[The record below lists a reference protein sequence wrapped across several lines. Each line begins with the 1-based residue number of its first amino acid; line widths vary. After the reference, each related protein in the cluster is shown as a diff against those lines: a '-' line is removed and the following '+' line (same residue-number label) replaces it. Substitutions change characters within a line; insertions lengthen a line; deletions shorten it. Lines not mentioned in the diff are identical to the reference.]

1 MSDEKQVKT
10 VDGGCG
16 PAFEVTD
23 FPEPLKQL
31 TPKKLFMI
39 LGPAIIA
46 LGGTIG
52 GGEWLIGPSLFRE
65 MGPCAAVGHHRF
77 GYTPGFS
84 QSRNGSLYALYW
96 GAGDRG
102 FYET

>member
-1 MSDEKQVKT
+1 MNEEKKAKT

-23 FPEPLKQL
+23 FPEPLRQL

-52 GGEWLIGPSLFRE
+52 GGE
-65 MGPCAAVGHHRF
+65 C
-77 GYTPGFS
+77 
-84 QSRNGSLYALYW
+84 
-96 GAGDRG
+96 
-102 FYET
+102 

>member
-1 MSDEKQVKT
+1 MAEEKQLKT
-10 VDGGCG
+10 VPGGCG

-23 FPEPLKQL
+23 FPEPLRQI

-52 GGEWLIGPSLFRE
+52 GGEWLIGPSLFVKY
-65 MGPCAAVGHHRF
+65 G
-77 GYTPGFS
+77 
-84 QSRNGSLYALYW
+84 LALLW
-96 GAGDRG
+96 I
-102 FYET
+102 T